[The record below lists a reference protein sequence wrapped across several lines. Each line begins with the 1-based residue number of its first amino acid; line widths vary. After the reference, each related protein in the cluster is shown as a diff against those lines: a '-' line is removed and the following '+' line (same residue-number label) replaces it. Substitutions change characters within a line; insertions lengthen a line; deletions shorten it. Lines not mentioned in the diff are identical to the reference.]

1 MAKTISRKCQKVTA
15 CMVTRLPLTVPHS
28 LKTRLNCTS
37 GMKWSPQFIL
47 SLALSTIQF
56 SSSPL
61 TLHGVSLFAWAQ
73 VSKTTHILMKRFSTW
88 LEKVQLTGVKS
99 AANAS
104 KLWGWK
110 MNSAN
115 NKTTTQWCFRHFHTS
130 ISVRRIFKLT
140 WLVYTEIVPRLLCKL
155 CLRLMFGSTWTPM
168 RQTEYWLT
176 LLTSLNVLK
185 KHTKNFMLCTR
196 HSALSIVS

>member
-15 CMVTRLPLTVPHS
+15 CMVTLLPLTVPHS
-28 LKTRLNCTS
+28 LRTRLNFTS
-37 GMKWSPQFIL
+37 GMKWSPPFIL
-47 SLALSTIQF
+47 SSALSTIQF

-61 TLHGVSLFAWAQ
+61 TLHGVSLFAWVQ
-73 VSKTTHILMKRFSTW
+73 VSRTMHILMKRFSTW
-88 LEKVQLTGVKS
+88 LEKVRLTGVRS

-104 KLWGWK
+104 KLWGLRT
-110 MNSAN
+110 NSAN
-115 NKTTTQWCFRHFHTS
+115 SKTTTQWCFRHFHTS

-140 WLVYTEIVPRLLCKL
+140 WLVYTEIDPRLLCKL
-155 CLRLMFGSTWTPM
+155 CLLLMFGSTWTPM

-185 KHTKNFMLCTR
+185 KLTKNCMLCTR